1 MKLKTR
7 VFELRNG
14 KYENLVKLAQAMG
27 ISVSQLYRVRDGERP
42 INGKFI
48 IGVKRAFPG
57 YTLDELF
64 YVAPQEVVQHRISL
78 QEAVKLRTGGPSY
91 AEIGR
96 RLGVTRE
103 RARQIVKGKRPED
116 IVRFLKEKE
125 IE

>member
-1 MKLKTR
+1 MKLKTKL
-7 VFELRNG
+7 FELRNG
-14 KYENLVKLAQAMG
+14 KYVNLSELAQAMG
-27 ISVSQLYRVRDGERP
+27 VSVSQLYRVMNGERP

-48 IGVKRAFPG
+48 IGAKRAFSW

-78 QEAVKLRTGGPSY
+78 QEAVKLRTGGLSY

-103 RARQIVKGKRPED
+103 RARQIAKGKRPED
-116 IVRFLKEKE
+116 IARFLKEGE